1 MEEHDQGYF
10 LSDFFAHP
18 QMSRLDC
25 IFFVILY
32 FQGTISSPSQFSL
45 LELPGTVQGL
55 QLVICSVSE
64 TLMVWTRHPL
74 YLLGTLVTNNVIV
87 HCTAFIHMSFRYIHI
102 IEGIY
107 FGLVW

>member
-32 FQGTISSPSQFSL
+32 FQGTIFIEPSYTQPDSEKPEVFLQADMATWLNEHHSL
-45 LELPGTVQGL
+45 AVKRM
-55 QLVICSVSE
+55 CK
-64 TLMVWTRHPL
+64 
-74 YLLGTLVTNNVIV
+74 
-87 HCTAFIHMSFRYIHI
+87 
-102 IEGIY
+102 
-107 FGLVW
+107 